1 MNSLCTYVIVSL
13 GHLIIQ
19 KVKFAQEILDLERL
33 GGKCLKDKYY
43 HMSCTLSN
51 YTLIY
56 WTRVKNMFCDSESGD
71 DSGFDTRCIR
81 VFIMYQEEHGACKAH
96 TGEPGGPTGPGAPS
110 LPVSPYRKNKTTILI
125 LSCFKIH
132 VKARRYKYIKGFFP
146 ES

>member
-81 VFIMYQEEHGACKAH
+81 VFIMYQEEHGH
-96 TGEPGGPTGPGAPS
+96 VRHIPGNQVVQLDQEHHRYQSHPTE
-110 LPVSPYRKNKTTILI
+110 KT
-125 LSCFKIH
+125 KPQ
-132 VKARRYKYIKGFFP
+132 Y
-146 ES
+146 